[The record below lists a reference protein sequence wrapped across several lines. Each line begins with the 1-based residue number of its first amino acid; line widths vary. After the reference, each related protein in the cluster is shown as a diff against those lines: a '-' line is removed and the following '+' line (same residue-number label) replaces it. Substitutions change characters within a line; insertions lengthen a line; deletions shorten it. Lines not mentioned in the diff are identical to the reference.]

1 MQYTIQSQH
10 QQLSHQQNLIL
21 ASIRHSTPSPHSQP
35 YPTSIE
41 YTGQLPVLL
50 GTNVLPPTPIYSHG
64 VSNTHAIHLYPNL
77 RSSRRLDAGDST
89 PLRSALLDEFR
100 ANKTRKWEL
109 RVRWSRQLLLTG
121 A

>member
-1 MQYTIQSQH
+1 MQYSIQSQH
-10 QQLSHQQNLIL
+10 HQLSHQQNLIL

-50 GTNVLPPTPIYSHG
+50 GTNVLPATPVYSHG
-64 VSNTHAIHLYPNL
+64 VNNPHAMHIYPNL
-77 RSSRRLDAGDST
+77 RPGRRLDIGGST

-109 RVRWSRQLLLTG
+109 RVQ
-121 A
+121 